1 MISMRI
7 VAFVFLM
14 AITLFANSQN
24 ELGSTAKDDV
34 LRLIADSG
42 AKTVGVAVYDE
53 KTRASLLINEHTVFH
68 AASTM
73 KLPVM
78 MRIFELSDRRSL
90 SLDDRIEVRNSF
102 SSIVDGS
109 AYSLNK
115 DDDGEQTLYARVGQ
129 QATIMELVDK
139 MIVRSSNLATNILI
153 EKAGAKEST
162 DLVRRL
168 GGEHM
173 TVKRGVEDGKA
184 FRAGVVNTATAY
196 DLMLLLRVLVERKF
210 LTAQSCDQ
218 MIGVLLKQEFNE
230 GIPAGLPVGMRVA
243 HKTGSITEIRHDA
256 AIVFPVQGE
265 PYVIVVLTQ
274 GIKDEKKA
282 DALISGI
289 ARIVHR
295 AIRR

>member
-1 MISMRI
+1 MRT

-14 AITLFANSQN
+14 TIALFANSQN
-24 ELGSTAKDDV
+24 ELGSTAREDV

-42 AKTVGVAVYDE
+42 AKTVGVAVFDE
-53 KTRASLLINEHTVFH
+53 KTRTSLLINEHTVFH

-78 MRIFELSDRRSL
+78 MRIFELSDRRLL

-115 DDDGEQTLYARVGQ
+115 DDDGEQALYARVGQ

-153 EKAGAKEST
+153 ERAGAKEST

-173 TVKRGVEDGKA
+173 TVK
-184 FRAGVVNTATAY
+184 
-196 DLMLLLRVLVERKF
+196 
-210 LTAQSCDQ
+210 
-218 MIGVLLKQEFNE
+218 
-230 GIPAGLPVGMRVA
+230 
-243 HKTGSITEIRHDA
+243 TGS
-256 AIVFPVQGE
+256 
-265 PYVIVVLTQ
+265 
-274 GIKDEKKA
+274 
-282 DALISGI
+282 
-289 ARIVHR
+289 
-295 AIRR
+295 